1 MNSRVDKY
9 YDNNLSNNT
18 SSNSTRSGRNARLYK
33 EVYGKYG
40 DLDNLPIEDNTDEID
55 MERLKELI
63 SNSTPKQERQKNI
76 ESISVLEKK
85 KRQID
90 EQRVYDINKILE
102 KAKYENN
109 KLKDTK
115 TNIPKVSHSILS
127 TLESNQ
133 LSLEEIQRASREY
146 QKERSMEEE
155 KKQEQL
161 TMTREIKYQ
170 ELTQEIQKGSLNHP
184 SNIESS
190 VESSSEDLSLDLF
203 SDLKPTGNT
212 IVTKPIQ
219 DEVPP
224 KVNQI
229 NNSFLSSNT
238 KDIDIIK
245 PIKKNEESDFFTSSY
260 EFSKKDFTTDEDFE
274 DLKDKGGLLKI
285 IFLIFAIFV
294 FIGVIIYFVGTYGL
308 GL

>member
-9 YDNNLSNNT
+9 YYNNLSNNT

-63 SNSTPKQERQKNI
+63 SNSTPRQERQKNI
-76 ESISVLEKK
+76 ENISVLEKK
-85 KRQID
+85 KRKID

-146 QKERSMEEE
+146 QKERSIEEE

-161 TMTREIKYQ
+161 SMTREIKYQ
-170 ELTQEIQKGSLNHP
+170 ALTQEIQKKSP
-184 SNIESS
+184 SNIELPL
-190 VESSSEDLSLDLF
+190 ESSSKDLSLDLF

-219 DEVPP
+219 DEALQ

-229 NNSFLSSNT
+229 NEDFHSSDMR
-238 KDIDIIK
+238 DIDIIK

-274 DLKDKGGLLKI
+274 DLKEKGGLLKI
-285 IFLIFAIFV
+285 IFLILAIFV